1 MLIIANIIVK
11 IGIKKKIMYNEQIR
25 FAIKKPA

>member
-11 IGIKKKIMYNEQIR
+11 IGIKKKIIYNEQIGY
-25 FAIKKPA
+25 AVKKPA